1 MLRICTISKIWS
13 LLTFTRFTERTKGK
27 NMPKTGIRH
36 IHALVIILITAILAG
51 CATTGDQRVDIL
63 YQRIVY
69 TERGTG
75 DLYLAQ
81 ESSVPSTGTT
91 PIQWI
96 IGEITNNDGE
106 KLGNIV
112 TDVAPTDLLM
122 EAFIQEFKGSGYN
135 VFRESPI
142 PQGATKGLKLKSVTI
157 KLEEVKSV
165 PKATAK
171 CKVKIS
177 IEPWLNGKAVNKLEY
192 EAEYEDTAITDRDEL
207 LSKAMLQAIQTL
219 MARSVPEIIKT
230 LEQK

>member
-1 MLRICTISKIWS
+1 MKKI
-13 LLTFTRFTERTKGK
+13 
-27 NMPKTGIRH
+27 GIRN
-36 IHALVIILITAILAG
+36 IQTLAIMMITAIVAG
-51 CATTGDQRVDIL
+51 CATVGDQRVDIL
-63 YQRIVY
+63 YQRTVY
-69 TERGTG
+69 ADRGTG

-81 ESSVPSTGTT
+81 ESSAPSTGTT

-96 IGEITNNDGE
+96 IGEIKNNDGE

-122 EAFIQEFKGSGYN
+122 EAFIQELKGSGYN

-165 PKATAK
+165 PKATAT

-177 IEPWLNGKAVNKLEY
+177 IEPWLNGKATNKLEY
-192 EAEYEDTAITDRDEL
+192 EAEYDDTAITDRDEL
-207 LSKAMLQAIQTL
+207 LSTTMLQTIQTL

>member
-1 MLRICTISKIWS
+1 MLKI
-13 LLTFTRFTERTKGK
+13 
-27 NMPKTGIRH
+27 GIRN
-36 IHALVIILITAILAG
+36 IHTLAIIMITAIVAG
-51 CATTGDQRVDIL
+51 CATVGDQRVNIL
-63 YQRIVY
+63 YQRTVY
-69 TERGTG
+69 ADRGTG
-75 DLYLAQ
+75 DLNLAQ

-112 TDVAPTDLLM
+112 TDIAPTELLM
-122 EAFIQEFKGSGYN
+122 EAFTQELKGSGYN
-135 VFRESPI
+135 VIRESPI
-142 PQGATKGLKLKSVTI
+142 PQGAIKGLKLKSVTI

-165 PKATAK
+165 PKANAK

-177 IEPWLNGKAVNKLEY
+177 IEPWLNGKTANKLEY
-192 EAEYEDTAITDRDEL
+192 EAEYDDIAITDRDEL
-207 LSKAMLQAIQTL
+207 LSKTMLQAIHAL

>member
-1 MLRICTISKIWS
+1 
-13 LLTFTRFTERTKGK
+13 
-27 NMPKTGIRH
+27 MPKIRMRN
-36 IHALVIILITAILAG
+36 ILTLAIIIITAIVAG
-51 CATTGDQRVDIL
+51 CATVGDQRVDVL
-63 YQRIVY
+63 YQRTVY
-69 TERGTG
+69 ADRGTG
-75 DLYLAQ
+75 DFYLAQ
-81 ESSVPSTGTT
+81 ESSVPSSGTT

-96 IGEITNNDGE
+96 IGDITNNDGQ

-112 TDVAPTDLLM
+112 TDVAPTDLLT

-142 PQGATKGLKLKSVTI
+142 PQGATKGLKLKSVTM

-177 IEPWLNGKAVNKLEY
+177 IEPWLNGKATSKLEY